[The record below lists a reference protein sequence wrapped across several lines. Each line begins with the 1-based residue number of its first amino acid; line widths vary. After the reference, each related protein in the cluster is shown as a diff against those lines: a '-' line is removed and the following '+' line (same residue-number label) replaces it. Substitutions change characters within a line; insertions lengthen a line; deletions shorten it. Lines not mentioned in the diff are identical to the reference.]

1 MMKVVTRQESGELR
15 ISESLTVTVLD
26 ICGGKVK
33 LGFYSPPAN
42 SSATETE
49 DSLSQIHCAGAGY
62 YRFSSGGSRML
73 VLERTKGKRVA
84 IGRSEQLVV
93 VDVRQAGV
101 TLALCSSG
109 ECGSVESGE
118 LSPADRRIPVLE
130 A

>member
-15 ISESLTVTVLD
+15 ISESLTVTVLE

-33 LGFYSPPAN
+33 LGFSSPQAD
-42 SSATETE
+42 SFETGA
-49 DSLSQIHCAGAGY
+49 DDALSRIHCAGSGY

-73 VLERTKGKRVA
+73 VLERTKGKWVT
-84 IGRSEQLVV
+84 IGRSEQLVI

-101 TLALCSSG
+101 TLALCSAA
-109 ECGSVESGE
+109 EHNHAESDE
-118 LSPADRRIPVLE
+118 FSSADGRIPVLE